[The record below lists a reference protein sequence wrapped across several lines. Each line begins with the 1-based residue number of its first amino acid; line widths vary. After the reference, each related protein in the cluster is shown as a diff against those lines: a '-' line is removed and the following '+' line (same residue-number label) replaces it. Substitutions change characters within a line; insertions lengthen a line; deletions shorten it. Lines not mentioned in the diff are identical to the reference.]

1 MSMSQPATVVRELA
15 LTDIVAIAQCIVI
28 DAEAFPYASVTF
40 GFRPGK
46 AHVWTAR
53 GDESRQVPRQV
64 PGRVLGFVS
73 SIVRGH
79 EQYIEALA
87 VERGSRRH
95 GIGRALLTAAMDHAS
110 KAHLGTVR
118 LHVWVNNRSAV
129 ELYLSSGFVERSR
142 ARNFYRPGLFEGS
155 NDAYEMAW
163 TVDGTR

>member
-1 MSMSQPATVVRELA
+1 MSQPATAIRELA

-40 GFRPGK
+40 GFRPTK

-53 GDESRQVPRQV
+53 GDAPPEV

-73 SIVRGH
+73 AIVRGRG
-79 EQYIEALA
+79 QYIEALA

-95 GIGRALLTAAMDHAS
+95 GIGRALLAAAMAHAS
-110 KAHLGTVR
+110 RAHLEGVR
-118 LHVWVNNRSAV
+118 LHVWVNNRSAI
-129 ELYLSSGFVERSR
+129 ELYLSSGFVVRSR

-155 NDAYEMAW
+155 SDAYEMAW
-163 TVDGTR
+163 TVDRAP